1 MTTDSTDMPD
11 PDGDEATNVRFT
23 DLALPQRLL
32 DALEEDGYTEPSPIQ
47 AAIIPPLLA
56 GRDVI
61 GQAQTGTGK
70 TAAFAL
76 PILAQLAADHES
88 GHKHPSGPSVLIL
101 TPTRELAIQVA
112 DALAKYARKLSH
124 IDVLAVYGGADFRGQ
139 AIPLKRGVDIV
150 VGTPGRV
157 MDHMRRKTLDV
168 SNIRTLVLDEAD
180 EMLRMGF
187 VEDVEWVLSETPPGR
202 QVALF
207 SATMPG
213 AIQAIAE
220 RQLDNPERIKI
231 EGGSKTADTV
241 RQRYWRVEGMTKVD
255 ALCRLLAHEPVDSA
269 LVFVRTR
276 EATASLARHLQDAGY
291 PAAPLSGDI
300 AQSQRE
306 RTINAL
312 RKGKLKL
319 VVATDVAAR
328 GIDVKSI
335 SHVFNFDVP
344 EDTEAYIHRIG
355 RTGRAG
361 RTGEA
366 ILFVENRQR
375 RLLQN
380 IERATGSTIEKMDM
394 PSAEDIHLL
403 QLDRFAEQLKERV
416 AYKGKTPKPAALR
429 GFIEQICLDTGR
441 DAIDIAAYLVGPA
454 MKSTVGIVPTTSADN
469 TTPHTPSDRT
479 PPRAAP
485 TSFKPLPGKVEKYR
499 VAVGGDDGVEPGN
512 LVGAI
517 ANEAGIDGKS
527 IGSIR
532 IFKAYSTVEL
542 PAGMPDNVLKLL
554 QNTKVKNKPLRMQLF
569 KPGSWSA
576 PSTDAKPSPT
586 KPASAK
592 PAPTKPKKFAKT
604 AKPEKAST
612 HRKGPSKP
620 NTKTAAKANKK
631 KSAKAAG
638 NSILKNKTK
647 VKFKAKPK
655 AKAKPK
661 SK

>member
-1 MTTDSTDMPD
+1 MPS
-11 PDGDEATNVRFT
+11 PDGDEAVNIRFT
-23 DLALPQRLL
+23 DLALPERLL
-32 DALEEDGYTEPSPIQ
+32 SALAEDGYEVPSPIQ
-47 AAIIPPLLA
+47 AAIIPSVLA

-76 PILAQLAADHES
+76 PILAQLAADHEAN
-88 GHKHPSGPSVLIL
+88 HKHPSGPSALIL

-112 DALAKYARKLSH
+112 DAFAKYARKLSH
-124 IDVLAVYGGADFRGQ
+124 INVLAVYGGADFRGQ

-187 VEDVEWVLSETPPGR
+187 VDDVEWVLSETPPGR

-213 AIQAIAE
+213 AIKAIAE

-231 EGGSKTADTV
+231 QGGSKTADTV
-241 RQRYWRVEGMTKVD
+241 RQRYWRAQGMTKVD
-255 ALCRLLAHEPVDSA
+255 ALCRLLAHEPVDAA

-276 EATASLARHLQDAGY
+276 EATSNLARHLQEAGF

-306 RTINAL
+306 RTIEAL

-380 IERATGSTIEKMDM
+380 IERATGSTIEKMEM
-394 PSAEDIHLL
+394 PTAEDIQAL
-403 QLDRFAEQLKERV
+403 QLNRFAEQLKERL
-416 AYKGKTPKPAALR
+416 AFKGEKPKPAALR
-429 GFIEQICLDTGR
+429 SFIEQICLDTGR

-454 MKSTVGIVPTTSADN
+454 MKSTVGN
-469 TTPHTPSDRT
+469 
-479 PPRAAP
+479 AP
-485 TSFKPLPGKVEKYR
+485 TVSAEAPKPRPSAGRQEYSAPPSNFKRMPDAFEKYR
-499 VAVGGDDGVEPGN
+499 VAVGGDDGVEVGN

-517 ANEAGIDGKS
+517 ANEAGIDGKA
-527 IGSIR
+527 IGSVR
-532 IFKAYSTVEL
+532 IFKSHSTVEL
-542 PAGMPDNVLKLL
+542 PPGMPAKILSLL
-554 QNTKVKNKPLRMQLF
+554 QRTKVKGKALELQLF
-569 KPGSWSA
+569 KPGSWSS
-576 PSTDAKPSPT
+576 PSSEG
-586 KPASAK
+586 ASASPK
-592 PAPTKPKKFAKT
+592 PRQFEKNKKP
-604 AKPEKAST
+604 ST
-612 HRKGPSKP
+612 HRKGAGKPKSKSATNDKPSKSKP
-620 NTKTAAKANKK
+620 AKGAVKNKGK
-631 KSAKAAG
+631 IKF
-638 NSILKNKTK
+638 KNKTK
-647 VKFKAKPK
+647 GKN
-655 AKAKPK
+655 KPK
-661 SK
+661 S